1 MLESKTNK
9 ASKGVSGPLVWT
21 SFASKR
27 KEISSSVEEASTSG
41 NCSGSGNS
49 NPQHWRRLWELALAK
64 MSTPSRSRLSAM
76 GDEGHFDWRKTMER
90 LQLESERQMQS
101 LLQEIRRL
109 REENDVLQIQ
119 VSFSGPPHDQRSRGQ
134 WANSRHKQG
143 AAYLGTIGVTP
154 NMRND
159 QPG

>member
-1 MLESKTNK
+1 MA
-9 ASKGVSGPLVWT
+9 ASQSTPLLDSWHIQPSAWMCTWNDTWHVQPFIRTTMGLVCDTHLPWQDVLSGLN
-21 SFASKR
+21 
-27 KEISSSVEEASTSG
+27 VEEASTSG

-64 MSTPSRSRLSAM
+64 MSTPSRSRSSAM

-109 REENDVLQIQ
+109 REENDVLQI
-119 VSFSGPPHDQRSRGQ
+119 
-134 WANSRHKQG
+134 
-143 AAYLGTIGVTP
+143 
-154 NMRND
+154 
-159 QPG
+159 